1 MPAASDSELTGLR
14 LDGCSH
20 VIDDDSFFLGSV
32 MIEACRPPFKGLEA
46 EGEAE
51 LSGWEST
58 AIVNHHLITSE
69 HVPRLEVSHLEVPVS
84 RCLNVL
90 RTEVFVIVLLRLAA

>member
-32 MIEACRPPFKGLEA
+32 MIEACRPSLKGLEA
-46 EGEAE
+46 KGEAE
-51 LSGWEST
+51 LSWWEST
-58 AIVNHHLITSE
+58 AVVDHHLVPSE
-69 HVPRLEVSHLEVPVS
+69 HISCLEILHLEVPVG
-84 RCLNVL
+84 
-90 RTEVFVIVLLRLAA
+90 